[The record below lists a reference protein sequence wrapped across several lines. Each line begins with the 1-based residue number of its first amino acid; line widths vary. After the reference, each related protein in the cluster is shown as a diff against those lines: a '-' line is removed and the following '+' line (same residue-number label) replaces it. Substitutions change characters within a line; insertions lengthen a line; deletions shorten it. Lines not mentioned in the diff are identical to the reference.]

1 MMFLVMILNYELL
14 FAPESCFLPS
24 SSWAFDI
31 FIFLVFVVISGSRHS
46 LVE

>member
-1 MMFLVMILNYELL
+1 MFLLMMLEYELL
-14 FAPESCFLPS
+14 FAPENYFLPS

-31 FIFLVFVVISGSRHS
+31 FIFLVFAVISDSRHS